1 MAATDVGTI
10 EAIHLTDTVAAPV
23 RAVDSVAVR
32 AGVGLVGDRYGDLAE
47 SRVGSSGSPRGDVT
61 LVEAEQIEW
70 LAAETGIRL
79 APGETRRN
87 LTTRGV
93 RLNDLVGRTF
103 RIGGIRAEG
112 LRLCEPC
119 AHLQELV
126 GRPILEPLVHR
137 AGLRARLLDDG
148 ELQVG
153 DSIEV
158 DPA

>member
-1 MAATDVGTI
+1 M
-10 EAIHLTDTVAAPV
+10 
-23 RAVDSVAVR
+23 RAVDAVMAI
-32 AGVGLVGDRYGDLAE
+32 AGVGLTGDRYAIPIDEQDLADDE
-47 SRVGSSGSPRGDVT
+47 VREVT

-79 APGETRRN
+79 SPGSTRRN

-103 RIGGIRAEG
+103 RVGSVRIQGVE
-112 LRLCEPC
+112 LCEPC
-119 AHLQELV
+119 AHMQQLV
-126 GRPILEPLVHR
+126 GQPVLRPLVHR

-148 ELQVG
+148 ELRVG
-153 DSIEV
+153 DPIEV